1 MILGC
6 YVIVQFQGSNFEE
19 LFKMKQF
26 TDHATI
32 PSTAIYR
39 AALVSSTI
47 GDRIVGSLSTAGL
60 ITPQET
66 PTGRKNFTPHD
77 GEILFDTLV
86 NGL

>member
-1 MILGC
+1 
-6 YVIVQFQGSNFEE
+6 
-19 LFKMKQF
+19 MKQF

-32 PSTAIYR
+32 PSIAIYR

-47 GDRIVGSLSTAGL
+47 GDRFVERLSNDGL

-66 PTGRKNFTPHD
+66 PTGRKNFTPRD
-77 GEILFDTLV
+77 GETLFNALV

>member
-1 MILGC
+1 MQ
-6 YVIVQFQGSNFEE
+6 QFA
-19 LFKMKQF
+19 
-26 TDHATI
+26 DHATI

-47 GDRIVGSLSTAGL
+47 GNRITERLSNDQL

-66 PTGRKNFTPHD
+66 PTGRKYFTPRD
-77 GEILFDTLV
+77 GETLFNALV